1 MGKDVWIASSFFFS
15 FSLPTTNTQ
24 LGLFSPGTSLPLVF
38 QQTSP
43 HTLSLT
49 HTHHSTAIL
58 EKRLFVYDPFK
69 KKKKKELRN
78 TAADMKKNVAYVAS
92 WGVVWIFRGE
102 GNVAETGIGRY
113 MSNFL
118 FCSYF
123 PPPPHFFF
131 DSPLFYSFSHPP
143 PSLPQSPSPA
153 GCLILSRFQH
163 AFSLLEE
170 LQVCW
175 WNLAEKGCESR
186 QRLLT

>member
-43 HTLSLT
+43 HTLSHT

-69 KKKKKELRN
+69 KKKKKNCEILLQIW
-78 TAADMKKNVAYVAS
+78 KKNVAYVAS